1 MNRHTFISLIIAL
14 GTVGAACA
22 AVTPAEL
29 RDRLARSDRITLID
43 LRSRD
48 AYEAGTLPNAVR
60 MTAREA
66 TQKPLTGEVIF
77 FDDGTGPNL
86 ARRAAAQLAEANSNV
101 SADILAGGYAAWC
114 DAGGQTSEAKGLR
127 PALTRYVSYQEVTG
141 DMTEDAA
148 DIVLVDLRPAPPRA
162 PAAALAAGE
171 GTEASA
177 TPAATAQPRL
187 DLASELPG
195 YSITRTIPG
204 TRPQRGTLAVA
215 ATPSEAQTVPPL
227 YVLIDAGDGTAERT
241 AQALRAAGISR
252 VAILAG
258 GETIIRRKGEPGLL
272 RRGPGTGLADDAS
285 AGNTGF
291 ATIIQQEEQP

>member
-1 MNRHTFISLIIAL
+1 MNSHTLISLIVAL
-14 GTVGAACA
+14 GAVGAACA

-48 AYEAGTLPNAVR
+48 AYEAGTLPNAIR

-101 SADILAGGYAAWC
+101 SADALAGGYAAWC

-162 PAAALAAGE
+162 PAAALAADPE
-171 GTEASA
+171 TGT
-177 TPAATAQPRL
+177 TPAATALPRL

-204 TRPQRGTLAVA
+204 TRPQRGTLAA
-215 ATPSEAQTVPPL
+215 TATPGEAQTVPPL

-241 AQALRAAGISR
+241 AQTLRAAGISR